1 MKNIEMIIPT
11 IEQINNSEIFCAY
24 GKKAAVN
31 DFAALQGTFVSYRNG
46 YSNSVAKGEDLKS
59 RPGNYWIRNN
69 WNNMN
74 MIYIVDTMGYDQW
87 HYGYNREIG
96 SRPALSYSSI
106 KDFTFNEKEGKNGI
120 IESEFSLFPKYVPEK
135 GLQKEILGRIKHNEL
150 KKVDLFVPVDSRKW
164 YDNGAFKLKYLNSYF
179 FNGKIYTYF
188 KAKPFGGQYLASNGV
203 IYHENDKVIA
213 EMSPIRLFSSEKE
226 NLTFFRDILIA
237 NQFDR
242 ITTFIRDG
250 HEIVMSNYPNDFQDT
265 DIYNYLNNYLGPYLL
280 YASEYLKQN
289 NKKLVLK

>member
-1 MKNIEMIIPT
+1 MENIEMIIPT
-11 IEQINNSEIFCAY
+11 IEQINNSEIFSAY
-24 GKKAAVN
+24 GKKATVT
-31 DFAALQGTFVSYRNG
+31 DFAALQGSFVSYRNG
-46 YSNSVAKGEDLKS
+46 VSEGEDLKS

-69 WNNMN
+69 QNNKN

-96 SRPALSYSSI
+96 CRPVLSYSSI
-106 KDFTFNEKEGKNGI
+106 KDFTFNEKKGKNGI

-135 GLQKEILGRIKHNEL
+135 GLQEEVLGRIKHNEL
-150 KKVDLFVPVDSRKW
+150 EKADLFVPVDSRKW
-164 YDNGAFKLKYLNSYF
+164 NDIHGAFEPKYLKSYL

-188 KAKPFGGQYLASNGV
+188 KAKPFKGEYLASNGV
-203 IYHENDKVIA
+203 TYHENDKAIA
-213 EMSPIRLFSSEKE
+213 EMCPIRLFSSEKE

-242 ITTFIRDG
+242 INTFIRDG
-250 HEIVMSNYPNDFQDT
+250 HKIVMSNYPNDFQDT
-265 DIYNYLNNYLGPYLL
+265 DIYNYLNYYLGPYLL
-280 YASEYLKQN
+280 FASKYLKQN